1 MLEIKNIKKIYKTGD
16 FTQVALNNVS
26 IKFRKNEFVTIL
38 GQSGSGKTTM
48 LNILGG
54 LDKYDSGDL
63 IINGKSTKKF
73 RDKDWDAYRNK
84 SVGFI
89 FQSYNLINH
98 ISVLKNVEMSL
109 KLNNISKTKRHKLA
123 FDALDK
129 VGLIDHI
136 NKKPTE
142 LSGGQMQRVAI
153 ARSLVNDP
161 DIILADEP
169 TGALDSKT
177 SIQIMDI
184 IKAISKEKLV
194 IMVSHNKELANL
206 YSTRIIE
213 LKDGNIISDNNP
225 VTNDEEVISNYKLKR
240 TKMSFK
246 EALSLSFNNIMTK
259 KGRTLLTA
267 FASSIGIIGIALILS
282 LSNGFNK
289 QIEKYE
295 KGILSA
301 MPVSI
306 SSDSV
311 KMDEETIEK
320 LNGKNQEKYPK
331 YNYVIPKKNN
341 EELYVRKNNITEDY
355 IKYIE
360 NTPKSYSYGISYM
373 RYTNINFIQKI
384 NNKINMIDNKLF
396 PTSSIPKSFN
406 NKSFLNIY
414 YDILDGRLPED
425 QNEIILFVDSNN
437 NVDENIIEALGFDKT
452 KNVNFKNILDS
463 SIKVVMNDDLYKKS
477 NIYFKI
483 NNDYENMYKNAISLK
498 VVGILR
504 MKKDY
509 PSYITSSS
517 IGYTEDFMNYY
528 IDINDKSKIVELQK
542 KSDVN
547 VLTGMTFDN
556 SDLSKENMISYL
568 GGKSIPYAIMLYP
581 KDFSSKDNLLN
592 YLDKFNKDKDEKDK
606 IIYTDQA
613 KMISSMSGKVM
624 NAITVVLISFSS
636 ISLIVSSIM
645 IGIITYISV
654 LERTKEI
661 GILRAIGARKKD
673 ITRVFNAETFII
685 GITSGIIGVFI
696 AYLLTIPA
704 NNIIYKLTELS
715 HVAILSPIHSIIL
728 IIISMTLTMIG
739 GYIPAKIASKK
750 DPVIAL
756 RSE

>member
-1 MLEIKNIKKIYKTGD
+1 MLEIKNIKKIYNTGN
-16 FTQVALNNVS
+16 FTQVALDDVS

-184 IKAISKEKLV
+184 IKTISKEKLV

-225 VTNDEEVISNYKLKR
+225 VTNNEEVISNYKLKR

-267 FASSIGIIGIALILS
+267 FASSIGIIGIALI
-282 LSNGFNK
+282 
-289 QIEKYE
+289 
-295 KGILSA
+295 SA

-311 KMDEETIEK
+311 KMDEETIEN

-396 PTSSIPKSFN
+396 TTSSIPKSFN
-406 NKSFLNIY
+406 DKSFLNVY

-425 QNEIILFVDSNN
+425 KNEIILFVDSNN
-437 NVDENIIEALGFDKT
+437 NVDENIIEALGLDKT
-452 KNVNFKNILDS
+452 KNVNFKNILNS

-477 NIYFKI
+477 NGYFKI

-528 IDINDKSKIVELQK
+528 IDINDKSKIVEFQK

-592 YLDKFNKDKDEKDK
+592 YLDKFNKDKEEKDK

-624 NAITVVLISFSS
+624 DAITIVLIAFSS

-715 HVAILSPIHSIIL
+715 RVAILSPIHSIIL
-728 IIISMTLTMIG
+728 IMISMTLTMIG

>member
-16 FTQVALNNVS
+16 FTQIALNDVS

-73 RDKDWDAYRNK
+73 KDKDWDAYRNK
-84 SVGFI
+84 SIGFI

-98 ISVLKNVEMSL
+98 ISILKNVEMAL
-109 KLNNISKTKRHKLA
+109 KLNNVSRRKRRELA
-123 FDALDK
+123 INALNK
-129 VGLIDHI
+129 VGLLEHI
-136 NKKPTE
+136 NKKPNE

-184 IKAISKEKLV
+184 IKKISEEKLV

-213 LKDGNIISDNNP
+213 LKDGSIISDNNP
-225 VTNDEEVISNYKLKR
+225 VKDNEEIITNYKLNK
-240 TKMSFK
+240 TKMSFL

-282 LSNGFNK
+282 LSNGFDK
-289 QIEKYE
+289 QIDEYE

-301 MPVSI
+301 MPIII

-311 KMDEETIEK
+311 QMDEDTIEK
-320 LNGKNQEKYPK
+320 LSGKNQEKYP
-331 YNYVIPKKNN
+331 NIDYVIPKKSN
-341 EELYVRKNNITEDY
+341 EELTTRKNNITEDY
-355 IKYIE
+355 IKYVE
-360 NTPKSYSYGISYM
+360 NTPKDYSYGISYT
-373 RYTNINFIQKI
+373 RYTNINFIQKTK
-384 NNKINMIDNKLF
+384 NKIELIDNKLLNA
-396 PTSSIPKSFN
+396 TSIPKSFTD
-406 NKSFLNIY
+406 KPFLNIY
-414 YDILDGRLPED
+414 YDVISGRLPNKT
-425 QNEIILFVDSNN
+425 NEMVLFVDANN
-437 NVDENIIEALGFDKT
+437 NVDENILGALGLDKT
-452 KNVNFKNILDS
+452 KNINFNDILNS
-463 SIKVVMNDDLYKKS
+463 KIRVVMNDDLYKES
-477 NIYFKI
+477 NGYFIMNKESEKMYD
-483 NNDYENMYKNAISLK
+483 NAYELN

-504 MKKDY
+504 MKEEY
-509 PSYITSSS
+509 PSYITYSSL
-517 IGYTEDFMNYY
+517 GYTDDFMEYY
-528 IDINDKSKIVELQK
+528 IETNNNSKIVKKQK
-542 KSDVN
+542 NSN
-547 VLTGMTFDN
+547 INILTGMSFDN
-556 SDLSKENMISYL
+556 SNMTKDNMISYL
-568 GGKSIPYAIMLYP
+568 GGKSVPYVIYLYP
-581 KDFSSKDNLLN
+581 KDFNSKDNLLK
-592 YLDKFNKDKDEKDK
+592 YLDKYNKDKSDEDK
-606 IIYTDQA
+606 IVYTDQA
-613 KMISSMSGKVM
+613 KMISNMSGSIM
-624 NAITVVLISFSS
+624 NAVTIVLIAFSS

-685 GITSGIIGVFI
+685 GITSGLIGVLI

-704 NNIIYKLTELS
+704 NKIIYKLTDLQN
-715 HVAILSPIHSIIL
+715 VAILSPIHSIIL
-728 IIISMTLTMIG
+728 IIVSMSLTLIG
-739 GYIPAKIASKK
+739 GFIPAKIASKK
-750 DPVIAL
+750 DPVVAL

>member
-1 MLEIKNIKKIYKTGD
+1 
-16 FTQVALNNVS
+16 
-26 IKFRKNEFVTIL
+26 
-38 GQSGSGKTTM
+38 
-48 LNILGG
+48 
-54 LDKYDSGDL
+54 
-63 IINGKSTKKF
+63 
-73 RDKDWDAYRNK
+73 
-84 SVGFI
+84 
-89 FQSYNLINH
+89 
-98 ISVLKNVEMSL
+98 
-109 KLNNISKTKRHKLA
+109 
-123 FDALDK
+123 
-129 VGLIDHI
+129 
-136 NKKPTE
+136 
-142 LSGGQMQRVAI
+142 
-153 ARSLVNDP
+153 
-161 DIILADEP
+161 
-169 TGALDSKT
+169 
-177 SIQIMDI
+177 
-184 IKAISKEKLV
+184 
-194 IMVSHNKELANL
+194 
-206 YSTRIIE
+206 
-213 LKDGNIISDNNP
+213 
-225 VTNDEEVISNYKLKR
+225 
-240 TKMSFK
+240 
-246 EALSLSFNNIMTK
+246 
-259 KGRTLLTA
+259 
-267 FASSIGIIGIALILS
+267 
-282 LSNGFNK
+282 
-289 QIEKYE
+289 
-295 KGILSA
+295 
-301 MPVSI
+301 
-306 SSDSV
+306 
-311 KMDEETIEK
+311 
-320 LNGKNQEKYPK
+320 
-331 YNYVIPKKNN
+331 
-341 EELYVRKNNITEDY
+341 
-355 IKYIE
+355 
-360 NTPKSYSYGISYM
+360 
-373 RYTNINFIQKI
+373 
-384 NNKINMIDNKLF
+384 MIDNKLF
-396 PTSSIPKSFN
+396 TTSSIPKSFN
-406 NKSFLNIY
+406 DKSFLNVY

-425 QNEIILFVDSNN
+425 KNEIILFVDSNN
-437 NVDENIIEALGFDKT
+437 NVDENIIEALGLDKT
-452 KNVNFKNILDS
+452 KNVNFKNILNS

-477 NIYFKI
+477 NVYFKI

-592 YLDKFNKDKDEKDK
+592 YLDKFNKDKEEKDK

-624 NAITVVLISFSS
+624 DAITIVLIAFSS

-728 IIISMTLTMIG
+728 IMISMSLTMIG

>member
-16 FTQVALNNVS
+16 FTQVALDNIS

-54 LDKYDSGDL
+54 LDKYDNGDL

-73 RDKDWDAYRNK
+73 KDKDWDAYRNK
-84 SVGFI
+84 SIGFI

-98 ISVLKNVEMSL
+98 ISILKNVEMAL
-109 KLNNISKTKRHKLA
+109 KLNNVSRKKRHKLA
-123 FDALDK
+123 REALDK
-129 VGLIDHI
+129 VGLIEHI

-153 ARSLVNDP
+153 ARSLVNNP

-177 SIQIMDI
+177 SVQIMNI
-184 IKAISKEKLV
+184 IKEISKEKLV

-213 LKDGNIISDNNP
+213 LKDGNVVSDNNP
-225 VTNDEEVISNYKLKR
+225 VTNDEEIITNYKLNK

-259 KGRTLLTA
+259 KGRTFLTA

-282 LSNGFNK
+282 LSNGFDK

-301 MPVSI
+301 MPVTI

-311 KMDEETIEK
+311 KMDEDTMEK
-320 LNGKNQEKYPK
+320 LSGKDQKKYPN
-331 YNYVIPKKNN
+331 YDYVIPKKSN
-341 EELYVRKNNITEDY
+341 EELMMRKNNITEDY
-355 IKYIE
+355 ITYIE
-360 NTPKSYSYGISYM
+360 KIPKEYSYGISYL

-384 NNKINMIDNKLF
+384 NDKTNMIDNKLINAI
-396 PTSSIPKSFN
+396 SIPESTN
-406 NKSFLNIY
+406 NKSFLNVY
-414 YDILDGRLPED
+414 YDILEGKLPENK
-425 QNEIILFVDSNN
+425 NEIILFVDSNN
-437 NVDENIIEALGFDKT
+437 NVDENILESLGFK
-452 KNVNFKNILDS
+452 KNKKITFKDILNSNIR
-463 SIKVVMNDDLYKKS
+463 VVMNDDLYKNS
-477 NIYFKI
+477 NGYFKV
-483 NNDYENMYKNAISLK
+483 NTDYENMYENALELK

-509 PSYITSSS
+509 PSYVTSSS
-517 IGYTEDFMNYY
+517 VGYTEEFMKYY
-528 IDINDKSKIVELQK
+528 IDVNDKSKIVIAQK
-542 KSDVN
+542 KNDFN
-547 VLTGMTFDN
+547 ILTGMNFDN
-556 SDLSKENMISYL
+556 SDLTKEKMISYL
-568 GGKSIPYAIMLYP
+568 GGKSIPYAVMLYP
-581 KDFSSKDNLLN
+581 KDFKSKDDLLN
-592 YLDKFNKDKDEKDK
+592 YLDKYNEGKEDKDK
-606 IIYTDQA
+606 IVYTDQA
-613 KMISSMSGKVM
+613 KMISNMSGKVM
-624 NAITVVLISFSS
+624 NAITIVLIAFSS

-685 GITSGIIGVFI
+685 GITSGLIGVSI

-704 NNIIYKLTELS
+704 NNIIYKLTDLS
-715 HVAILSPIHSIIL
+715 NVAILSPIHSIIL

-739 GYIPAKIASKK
+739 GYIPAKIASRK
-750 DPVIAL
+750 DPVVAL

>member
-16 FTQVALNNVS
+16 FTQVALDNVS

-54 LDKYDSGDL
+54 LDKYDNGDL

-73 RDKDWDAYRNK
+73 KDKDWDAYRNK
-84 SVGFI
+84 SIGFI

-98 ISVLKNVEMSL
+98 ISILKNVEMAL
-109 KLNNISKTKRHKLA
+109 KLNNVSRKKRHKLA
-123 FDALDK
+123 REALDK
-129 VGLIDHI
+129 VGLIEHI

-153 ARSLVNDP
+153 ARSLVNNP

-177 SIQIMDI
+177 SVQIMDI
-184 IKAISKEKLV
+184 IKEISKEKLV

-213 LKDGNIISDNNP
+213 LKDGNIVNDNNP
-225 VTNDEEVISNYKLKR
+225 VTNDEEIITNYKLNK

-259 KGRTLLTA
+259 KGRTFLTA

-282 LSNGFNK
+282 LSNGFDK

-301 MPVSI
+301 MPVTI

-311 KMDEETIEK
+311 KMDKDTMEK
-320 LNGKNQEKYPK
+320 LSGKDQKKYPN
-331 YNYVIPKKNN
+331 YNYVITKKSN
-341 EELYVRKNNITEDY
+341 EELMMRKNNITEDY
-355 IKYIE
+355 ITYIE
-360 NTPKSYSYGISYM
+360 KIPKEYSYGISYL

-384 NNKINMIDNKLF
+384 NDKTNMIDNKLINAI
-396 PTSSIPKSFN
+396 SIPKSTN
-406 NKSFLNIY
+406 NKSFLNVY
-414 YDILDGRLPED
+414 YDILEGKLPENK
-425 QNEIILFVDSNN
+425 NEIILFVDSNN
-437 NVDENIIEALGFDKT
+437 NVDENILESLGFK
-452 KNVNFKNILDS
+452 KNKKIAFKDILNSNIR
-463 SIKVVMNDDLYKKS
+463 VVMNDNLYKNS
-477 NIYFKI
+477 NRYFKV
-483 NNDYENMYKNAISLK
+483 NTDYENMYENALKLK

-509 PSYITSSS
+509 PSYVTSSS
-517 IGYTEDFMNYY
+517 IGYTEEFMKYY
-528 IDINDKSKIVELQK
+528 IDVNDKSKIVIAQK
-542 KSDVN
+542 KNDFN
-547 VLTGMTFDN
+547 ILTGMNFDN
-556 SDLSKENMISYL
+556 SDLTKEKMISYL
-568 GGKSIPYAIMLYP
+568 GGKSIPYAVMLYP
-581 KDFSSKDNLLN
+581 KDFKSKDDLLN
-592 YLDKFNKDKDEKDK
+592 YLDKYNEGKEDKDK
-606 IIYTDQA
+606 IVYTDQA
-613 KMISSMSGKVM
+613 KMISNMSGKVM
-624 NAITVVLISFSS
+624 NAITIVLIAFSS
-636 ISLIVSSIM
+636 ISLVVSSIM

-685 GITSGIIGVFI
+685 GITSGLIGVSI

-704 NNIIYKLTELS
+704 NNIIYKLTDLS
-715 HVAILSPIHSIIL
+715 NVAILSPIHSIIL

-739 GYIPAKIASKK
+739 GYIPAKIASRK
-750 DPVIAL
+750 DPVVAL

>member
-16 FTQVALNNVS
+16 FTQIALNDVN

-73 RDKDWDAYRNK
+73 KDKDWDAYRNK

-98 ISVLKNVEMSL
+98 ISILKNVEMAL
-109 KLNNISKTKRHKLA
+109 KLNNVSKRKRRELA
-123 FDALDK
+123 INALNK
-129 VGLIDHI
+129 VGLLEHI
-136 NKKPTE
+136 NKKPNE

-184 IKAISKEKLV
+184 IKKISEEKLV

-213 LKDGNIISDNNP
+213 LKDGSIISDNNP
-225 VTNDEEVISNYKLKR
+225 VKDDEEIITNYKLNK
-240 TKMSFK
+240 TKMSFL

-282 LSNGFNK
+282 LSNGFDK
-289 QIEKYE
+289 QIDKYE

-301 MPVSI
+301 MPIII

-311 KMDEETIEK
+311 QMDEDTMEK
-320 LNGKNQEKYPK
+320 ISGKNQEKYP
-331 YNYVIPKKNN
+331 NIDYVIPKKSN
-341 EELYVRKNNITEDY
+341 EELMTRKNNITEDY
-355 IKYIE
+355 IKYVE
-360 NTPKSYSYGISYM
+360 NIPKDYSYGISYI
-373 RYTNINFIQKI
+373 RYTNINFIKKT
-384 NNKINMIDNKLF
+384 NNKIELIDNKLLNA
-396 PTSSIPKSFN
+396 TNIPKSFTD
-406 NKSFLNIY
+406 KPFLNVY
-414 YDILDGRLPED
+414 YDVISGRLPNKT
-425 QNEIILFVDSNN
+425 NEMVLFVDANN
-437 NVDENIIEALGFDKT
+437 NVDENILDALGLDKT
-452 KNVNFKNILDS
+452 KNINFNDILNS
-463 SIKVVMNDDLYKKS
+463 KIRVVMNDDLYKES
-477 NIYFKI
+477 NGHFII
-483 NNDYENMYKNAISLK
+483 NKESEKMYNDAYVLNI
-498 VVGILR
+498 VGILR
-504 MKKDY
+504 MKEEY

-517 IGYTEDFMNYY
+517 LGYTDDFMEYY
-528 IDINDKSKIVELQK
+528 IETNNNSKIVKKQK
-542 KSDVN
+542 NSDIN
-547 VLTGMTFDN
+547 ILTGMSFDN
-556 SDLSKENMISYL
+556 SNMTKDNMISYL
-568 GGKSIPYAIMLYP
+568 GGKSVPYAIYLYP
-581 KDFSSKDNLLN
+581 KDFNSKDNLIK
-592 YLDKFNKDKDEKDK
+592 YLDKYNKDKSDKDK
-606 IIYTDQA
+606 IVYTDQA
-613 KMISSMSGKVM
+613 KIISNMSGSIM
-624 NAITVVLISFSS
+624 NAVTIVLIAFSS

-685 GITSGIIGVFI
+685 GITSGLIGVLI
-696 AYLLTIPA
+696 AYLLTIPT
-704 NNIIYKLTELS
+704 NKIIYKLTDLQN
-715 HVAILSPIHSIIL
+715 VAILSLMHSIIL
-728 IIISMTLTMIG
+728 IVVSMTLTLIG
-739 GYIPAKIASKK
+739 GFIPAKIASKK
-750 DPVIAL
+750 DPVVAL

>member
-54 LDKYDSGDL
+54 LDKYNSGDL
-63 IINGKSTKKF
+63 IINGKSTKRFK
-73 RDKDWDAYRNK
+73 DKDWDAYRNK
-84 SVGFI
+84 SIGFI

-98 ISVLKNVEMSL
+98 ISVLKNVEMAL
-109 KLNNISKTKRHKLA
+109 KLNNVSRKKRHKLA
-123 FDALDK
+123 LETLEK
-129 VGLIDHI
+129 VGLKEHI
-136 NKKPTE
+136 KKKPTE

-153 ARSLVNDP
+153 ARSLVNNP

-177 SIQIMDI
+177 SVQIMDI
-184 IKAISKEKLV
+184 IKEISKEKLV

-213 LKDGNIISDNNP
+213 LKDGNIVSDNNP
-225 VTNDEEVISNYKLKR
+225 VTNDEEIITNYKLNK

-246 EALSLSFNNIMTK
+246 EALFLSFNNIKTK
-259 KGRTLLTA
+259 KGRTFLTA

-282 LSNGFNK
+282 LSNGFDK

-301 MPVSI
+301 MPVSV

-311 KMDEETIEK
+311 KMDEETIGK
-320 LNGKNQEKYPK
+320 LSGKDQKKYPD
-331 YNYVIPKKNN
+331 YNYVISKKNN
-341 EELYVRKNNITEDY
+341 EELITRKNNITEDY

-360 NTPKSYSYGISYM
+360 KIPKEYSYGTSYL

-384 NNKINMIDNKLF
+384 NGKSTLIDNKLIN
-396 PTSSIPKSFN
+396 TISIPKSIN
-406 NKSFLNIY
+406 NKMFLNVY
-414 YDILDGRLPED
+414 YDILDGKLPENK
-425 QNEIILFVDSNN
+425 NEIVLFVDSNN
-437 NVDENIIEALGFDKT
+437 NVDENILESLGFEKKQKVT
-452 KNVNFKNILDS
+452 FKSILNSNIR
-463 SIKVVMNDDLYKKS
+463 VVMNDDLYKNS
-477 NIYFKI
+477 NGYFKL
-483 NNDYENMYKNAISLK
+483 NTNYENMYENASELK

-509 PSYITSSS
+509 PSYITSSAL
-517 IGYTEDFMNYY
+517 GYTDEFIEYY
-528 IDINDKSKIVELQK
+528 IDINNESKIVSVQK
-542 KSDVN
+542 KIDFN
-547 VLTGMTFDN
+547 ILTGMTFDN
-556 SDLSKENMISYL
+556 SNLTKEKMISYL
-568 GGKSIPYAIMLYP
+568 GGESIPYALMLYP
-581 KDFSSKDNLLN
+581 KDFKSKDNLLN
-592 YLDKFNKDKDEKDK
+592 YLDKYNKGKKDKDK
-606 IIYTDQA
+606 IFYTDQA
-613 KMISSMSGKVM
+613 KMISNMSGSIM
-624 NAITVVLISFSS
+624 NAVTIVLIAFSS

-661 GILRAIGARKKD
+661 GILRSIGARKKD

-685 GITSGIIGVFI
+685 GITSGLIGVTM

-704 NNIIYKLTELS
+704 NNVIYKLTDLS
-715 HVAILSPIHSIIL
+715 KVAVLNPIHSIIL
-728 IIISMTLTMIG
+728 IMISMTLTMIG
-739 GYIPAKIASKK
+739 GYIPAKIASRK

>member
-1 MLEIKNIKKIYKTGD
+1 MLEIKNIKKIYKTGE
-16 FTQVALNNVS
+16 FTQVALDNIS
-26 IKFRKNEFVTIL
+26 LKFRKNEFVTIL
-38 GQSGSGKTTM
+38 GQSGSGKTTL

-54 LDKYDSGDL
+54 LDKYNSGDL

-73 RDKDWDAYRNK
+73 KDKDWDAYRNK
-84 SVGFI
+84 SIGFI

-109 KLNNISKTKRHKLA
+109 KLNNISRTKRHKLA
-123 FDALDK
+123 FEVLDK
-129 VGLIDHI
+129 VGLIEHI

-184 IKAISKEKLV
+184 IKEISKEKLV

-213 LKDGNIISDNNP
+213 LKDGNLISDNNQ
-225 VTNDEEVISNYKLKR
+225 VTDDEEILTNYKLNK

-259 KGRTLLTA
+259 KGRTLLTS

-306 SSDSV
+306 STDSV
-311 KMDEETIEK
+311 KMDEETMEK
-320 LNGKNQEKYPK
+320 MSGKNQEKYPK
-331 YNYVIPKKNN
+331 YQYVIPKKSN
-341 EELYVRKNNITEDY
+341 EELIVRRNNITEDY
-355 IKYIE
+355 IKYVE

-373 RYTNINFIQKI
+373 RNTNINFIQKI
-384 NNKINMIDNKLF
+384 NDKITMVNNNSI
-396 PTSSIPKSFN
+396 TTVTIPKSFD
-406 NKSFLNIY
+406 NKPFLNVY
-414 YDILDGRLPED
+414 YDILDGRLPKNKD
-425 QNEIILFVDSNN
+425 EIILFVDSNN
-437 NVDENIIEALGFDKT
+437 NVDENIIESLGLDKT
-452 KNVNFKNILDS
+452 KNTTFKDLLNS
-463 SIKVVMNDDLYKKS
+463 NIKVVMNDDLYK
-477 NIYFKI
+477 NNNVYFKI
-483 NNDYENMYKNAISLK
+483 SNEYEKMYKNVLELK

-504 MKKDY
+504 MKKDF

-517 IGYTEDFMNYY
+517 LGYTTEFIDYY
-528 IDINDKSKIVELQK
+528 IKINDDSKIVKTQK
-542 KSDVN
+542 ESNIN
-547 VLTGMTFDN
+547 VLTGMPFDN
-556 SDLSKENMISYL
+556 SDLTKENMIAYL
-568 GGKSIPYAIMLYP
+568 GGNSVPSAIMLYP
-581 KDFSSKDNLLN
+581 KDFNSKDNLLK
-592 YLDKFNKDKDEKDK
+592 YLDRYNKDKKDIDK

-624 NAITVVLISFSS
+624 NAVTIVLVAFSS
-636 ISLIVSSIM
+636 ISLLVSSIM

-661 GILRAIGARKKD
+661 GILRSIGARKKD

-685 GITSGIIGVFI
+685 GLTSGLIGVVI

-704 NNIIYKLTELS
+704 NNIIYKLTDLS
-715 HVAILSPIHSIIL
+715 HVAILNPIHAIIL
-728 IIISMTLTMIG
+728 IIISITLTMIG
-739 GYIPAKIASKK
+739 GFIPAKIASKK